1 MKNAKFVMLGLLLIP
16 LTALINS
23 SSAFAQAGT
32 MMSGTNLDLSINP
45 LPFDRTTSEK
55 VTLSFTAKAEELEGV
70 SVTPG
75 KIDHLDYKV
84 MITKD
89 GKEVWSEQLHDHD
102 GNLELQITP
111 SSGADVPIVT
121 GGQGTEMTSPYM
133 VKGPIFMQNGNYAIS
148 AQIVGIEFNPLPS
161 PLKDEFSIQVVP
173 EFPVTVM
180 LPTIVALVTVIGIF
194 RLRSRIT

>member
-89 GKEVWSEQLHDHD
+89 GKEVWSEQL
-102 GNLELQITP
+102 LMEQL
-111 SSGADVPIVT
+111 VLKRKVKLC
-121 GGQGTEMTSPYM
+121 PY
-133 VKGPIFMQNGNYAIS
+133 F
-148 AQIVGIEFNPLPS
+148 
-161 PLKDEFSIQVVP
+161 
-173 EFPVTVM
+173 
-180 LPTIVALVTVIGIF
+180 
-194 RLRSRIT
+194 

>member
-23 SSAFAQAGT
+23 SNAFAQAGT

-55 VTLSFTAKAEELEGV
+55 VTLSFTAKAEELEGA

-121 GGQGTEMTSPYM
+121 GGQGKEMTSPYM

-173 EFPVTVM
+173 EFPVTAIM
-180 LPTIVALVTVIGIF
+180 PTIVALATVIGIF
-194 RLRSRIT
+194 RLRPRFT

>member
-23 SSAFAQAGT
+23 SNAFAQAGT

-55 VTLSFTAKAEELEGV
+55 VTLSFTAKAEELEGA

-180 LPTIVALVTVIGIF
+180 LPTIVALVTVIGLV